1 MLFWNIPWKYY
12 DYNEP
17 SDPIFDI
24 NVSNIKVSV
33 DEITTNIVLK
43 IRKLISRQWNCS
55 HLGNILS
62 EWSSAT
68 IAY

>member
-12 DYNEP
+12 DYYEP

-33 DEITTNIVLK
+33 DEITTNIV
-43 IRKLISRQWNCS
+43 
-55 HLGNILS
+55 
-62 EWSSAT
+62 
-68 IAY
+68 